1 MEEKLNQLAEY
12 VISGKKFETEKLTKE
27 LIEENVNIKEILDN
41 GLLKGME
48 VVGLRF
54 REHKMFVPQVLVS
67 ARAMHC
73 AMKILEPL
81 LIAADLKK
89 KGKIMIGT
97 VFGDVHDI
105 GKNLVAIMLK
115 GAGYEVIDIGIGCNA
130 QKFYTEYEKHQP
142 DVIGMSALL
151 TTTMVNMKSVIQ
163 YFKEKN
169 IEIPFIV
176 GGAPINQKFA
186 LEIGAAGYGKDAY
199 DSVRIMDRL
208 VG

>member
-1 MEEKLNQLAEY
+1 MEEKLNQLAEF

-27 LIEENVNIKEILDN
+27 LVEENVNVKEILDN

-48 VVGLRF
+48 VVGQRF
-54 REHKMFVPQVLVS
+54 RDHKMFVPQVLVS
-67 ARAMHC
+67 ARAMHS

-81 LIAADLKK
+81 LIAADMKK

-105 GKNLVAIMLK
+105 GKNLVSIMLK
-115 GAGYEVIDIGIGCNA
+115 GAGYDVIDIGTGCNA
-130 QKFYTEYEKHQP
+130 QKFFIEYEKHKP

-151 TTTMVNMKSVIQ
+151 TTTMTNMKSVIQ
-163 YFKEKN
+163 YFKEK
-169 IEIPFIV
+169 EVSVPFIV

-186 LEIGAAGYGKDAY
+186 LDIGAAGYGKDAY
-199 DSVRIMDRL
+199 DAVKLMDSL
-208 VG
+208 MG